1 MDLVRR
7 PERKMTIVRDK
18 QGEEKN
24 FRTDE
29 MIINMGPQHPSTHGV
44 LRLILKLDGEIV
56 KHCEPVIGY
65 LHRGMEWL
73 GQNRTYVQYQA
84 LVDRVDYLA
93 GMSDSHAYIMA
104 VEKIANIQVP
114 LRAEYIRV
122 ICSELNRIIS
132 HLLWLGIFMLDLG
145 ALMGFPFYTFRDR
158 ETILS
163 FLEEVSGQRMMF
175 NYIRIGGVFKD
186 LPNGWTKKVRKW
198 LTGDFPKYIDEY
210 EAIVTRNP
218 IFLIRTKNIGYLDP
232 MLALDRGVT
241 GPSLR
246 ASGVNL
252 DLRKYKPYSV
262 YDKLN
267 FNVPTDTLSDV
278 YARYRC
284 RIQEL
289 RETTKLIID
298 AIDKL
303 PGGDTEDLEKNKA
316 ELSSGESPKYK
327 AEDLMFISRGK
338 NVFPAFK
345 CPAGEA
351 YAAVESPRGQLG
363 VHLISDGSSVPYRIK
378 WRSPSFNNTSVLPE
392 LVQGH
397 PIADVVAIFSSLDV
411 ILPDVDR

>member
-1 MDLVRR
+1 MS
-7 PERKMTIVRDK
+7 IVKDIN
-18 QGEEKN
+18 QLEKS
-24 FRTDE
+24 FKTDE
-29 MIINMGPQHPSTHGV
+29 MVLNMGPQHPSTHGV

-56 KHCEPVIGY
+56 RGCEPVIGY

-104 VEKIANIQVP
+104 AEKIAGIKVP

-145 ALMGFPFYTFRDR
+145 AMMGFPFYTFRDR

-186 LPNGWTKKVRKW
+186 LPKGWTKKVKKW
-198 LTGDFPKYIDEY
+198 ITTDFLKYVDEY
-210 EAIVTRNP
+210 EAIATNNP
-218 IFLIRTKNIGYLDP
+218 IFLVRTKGIGYLDP
-232 MLALDRGVT
+232 KLALNRGIT

-246 ASGVNL
+246 ASGINL

-262 YDKLN
+262 YDQ
-267 FNVPTDTLSDV
+267 FDFDIPTSTLGDV
-278 YARYRC
+278 HTRYKC
-284 RIQEL
+284 RIEEL
-289 RETTKLIID
+289 RQSAKIVAQ

-303 PGGDTEDLEKNKA
+303 PGGDTEDLEKNRA
-316 ELSSGESPKYK
+316 ALTSGENPVYK
-327 AEDLMFISRGK
+327 AEDLMVLAKGK
-338 NVFPAFK
+338 NVPMGFK
-345 CPAGEA
+345 CPAGET

-363 VHLISDGSSVPYRIK
+363 VHLIADGTAVPYRIK
-378 WRSPSFNNTSVLPE
+378 WRSPSFNNVSILPD
-392 LVQGH
+392 LIKGH
-397 PIADVVAIFSSLDV
+397 PVADVVAIFSSLDV

>member
-1 MDLVRR
+1 MS
-7 PERKMTIVRDK
+7 IVRDTTNI
-18 QGEEKN
+18 EKT
-24 FRTDE
+24 FKTDE
-29 MIINMGPQHPSTHGV
+29 MVINMGPQHPSTHGV
-44 LRLILKLDGEIV
+44 LRLILTLDGEIV
-56 KHCEPVIGY
+56 KGCEPVIGY

-104 VEKIANIQVP
+104 IEKIAGIQVP

-122 ICSELNRIIS
+122 ICAELNRIIS

-145 ALMGFPFYTFRDR
+145 AMFGFPFYTFRDR
-158 ETILS
+158 ETILG

-186 LPNGWTKKVRKW
+186 LPKGWTRKVRKW
-198 LTGDFPKYIDEY
+198 LTTDFPKYIDEY
-210 EAIVTRNP
+210 EAIASKNP
-218 IFLIRTKNIGYLDP
+218 IVLERTKKIGYLDP
-232 MLALDRGVT
+232 ALAIDKGVT

-252 DLRKYKPYSV
+252 DLRKYQPYSI
-262 YDKLN
+262 YNQLE
-267 FNVPTDTLSDV
+267 FNIPTSKDGDV
-278 YARYRC
+278 YARFKC
-284 RIQEL
+284 RVEEL
-289 RETTKLIID
+289 RETAKLVVQ

-303 PGGDTEDLEKNKA
+303 PGGDTEDLEKNRTA
-316 ELSSGESPKYK
+316 LTSGDTPKYK
-327 AEDLMFISRGK
+327 PEDLMFVAKGK
-338 NVFPAFK
+338 NVPPAFK
-345 CPAGEA
+345 CGPGEA

-363 VHLISDGSSVPYRIK
+363 VHLIADGSSVPYRVK
-378 WRSPSFNNTSVLPE
+378 WRSPSFNNTSVLPD
-392 LVQGH
+392 LIKGH

>member
-1 MDLVRR
+1 MS
-7 PERKMTIVRDK
+7 IVKDTG
-18 QGEEKN
+18 QAEKS
-24 FRTDE
+24 FKTDE

-56 KHCEPVIGY
+56 RHCEPVIGY

-104 VEKIANIQVP
+104 IEKVAGIKVP

-132 HLLWLGIFMLDLG
+132 HLLWLGIFLLDLG
-145 ALMGFPFYTFRDR
+145 AMMGFPFYTFRDR

-186 LPNGWTKKVRKW
+186 LPKGWTKKVKKW
-198 LTGDFPKYIDEY
+198 ITTDFLKYVDEY
-210 EAIVTRNP
+210 EAIATQNP
-218 IFLIRTKNIGYLDP
+218 IFLARTKKIGYLNP
-232 MLALDRGVT
+232 ELAINRGIT

-262 YDKLN
+262 YDQ
-267 FNVPTDTLSDV
+267 FDFEVPMSKDGDTH
-278 YARYRC
+278 ARYKC
-284 RIQEL
+284 RIEEL
-289 RETTKLIID
+289 RQSARIVAQ

-303 PGGDTEDLEKNKA
+303 PGGDTEDLEKNKVQ
-316 ELSSGESPKYK
+316 LTSGTNPVYK
-327 AEDLMFISRGK
+327 LEDLMVLAKGK
-338 NVFPAFK
+338 NVPPSFK
-345 CPAGEA
+345 CSPGEA
-351 YAAVESPRGQLG
+351 YVAVESPRGQLG
-363 VHLISDGSSVPYRIK
+363 VHLIADGTSVPYRIK
-378 WRSPSFNNTSVLPE
+378 WRSPSFNNVSILPD
-392 LVQGH
+392 LIKGH
-397 PIADVVAIFSSLDV
+397 PVADVVAIFSSLDV

>member
-1 MDLVRR
+1 
-7 PERKMTIVRDK
+7 MTIVKDIN
-18 QGEEKN
+18 QPEKH
-24 FRTDE
+24 FKTDE
-29 MIINMGPQHPSTHGV
+29 MVINMGPQHPSTHGV
-44 LRLILKLDGEIV
+44 LRLVLTLDGEIV
-56 KHCEPVIGY
+56 RNCEPVIGY

-104 VEKIANIQVP
+104 AEQIAGIKVP

-145 ALMGFPFYTFRDR
+145 AMMGFPFYTFRDR

-186 LPNGWTKKVRKW
+186 LPKGWTKKVKKW
-198 LTGDFPKYIDEY
+198 ITTDFPKYVDEY
-210 EAIVTRNP
+210 EAIATKNP
-218 IFLIRTKNIGYLDP
+218 IFLARTQKIGYMNP
-232 MLALDRGVT
+232 EMALSYGVT

-246 ASGVNL
+246 ASGINI
-252 DLRKYKPYSV
+252 DLRKYKPYSI
-262 YDKLN
+262 YDQLD
-267 FNVPTDTLSDV
+267 FNVPISTVGDV
-278 YARYRC
+278 NARYTC

-289 RETTKLIID
+289 RESAKLVAQ

-303 PGGDTEDLEKNKA
+303 PGGDTEDLEKNRTA
-316 ELSSGESPKYK
+316 LTSGENPTFK
-327 AEDLMFISRGK
+327 AEDLAVLAKGK
-338 NVFPAFK
+338 NVPPAFK
-345 CPAGEA
+345 CGPGEA
-351 YAAVESPRGQLG
+351 YTAVESPRGQLG
-363 VHLISDGSSVPYRIK
+363 VHLIADGSSVPYRIK
-378 WRSPSFNNTSVLPE
+378 WRSPSFNNVSILPE
-392 LVQGH
+392 LIKGSPV
-397 PIADVVAIFSSLDV
+397 ADVVAIFSSLDV

>member
-1 MDLVRR
+1 MS
-7 PERKMTIVRDK
+7 IVRDIVHT
-18 QGEEKN
+18 EKT
-24 FRTDE
+24 FKTDE

-44 LRLILKLDGEIV
+44 LRLILTLDGEIV
-56 KHCEPVIGY
+56 RDCEPVIGY

-104 VEKIANIQVP
+104 VEKIAGIQVP

-122 ICSELNRIIS
+122 ICAELNRIIS

-145 ALMGFPFYTFRDR
+145 AMFGFPFYTFRDR

-186 LPNGWTKKVRKW
+186 LPKGWTKKVKQW
-198 LTGDFPKYIDEY
+198 ITKEFPKYIDEY
-210 EAIVTRNP
+210 EAIMTNNP
-218 IFLIRTKNIGYLDP
+218 IFKVRTEGIGRLDP
-232 MLALDRGVT
+232 KLAIDMGVT

-252 DLRKYKPYSV
+252 DLRKYQPYSV
-262 YDKLN
+262 YDKLE
-267 FNVPTDTLSDV
+267 FNVPTSKAGDV
-278 YARYRC
+278 KARVLC
-284 RIQEL
+284 RVQEL
-289 RETTKLIID
+289 RETAKLVVN

-316 ELSSGESPKYK
+316 ELTSGEKALYK
-327 AEDLMFISRGK
+327 PEDLMFIAKGK
-338 NVFPAFK
+338 NVPPAFK
-345 CPAGEA
+345 CGPGEA
-351 YAAVESPRGQLG
+351 YVAVESPRGQLG
-363 VHLISDGSSVPYRIK
+363 VHLIADGTSVPYRIK
-378 WRSPSFNNTSVLPE
+378 WRSPSFNNVSVLPE
-392 LVQGH
+392 LIKGH
-397 PIADVVAIFSSLDV
+397 PVADVVAIFSSLDV

>member
-1 MDLVRR
+1 MS
-7 PERKMTIVRDK
+7 TIRDT
-18 QGEEKN
+18 EK
-24 FRTDE
+24 FEKVLKTDE
-29 MIINMGPQHPSTHGV
+29 MVINMGPQHPSTHGV
-44 LRLILKLDGEIV
+44 LRLILRLDGEIV
-56 KHCEPVIGY
+56 KDCEPVIGY

-104 VEKIANIQVP
+104 IEKIAGIKVP

-132 HLLWLGIFMLDLG
+132 HLLWLGIFLLDLG
-145 ALMGFPFYTFRDR
+145 AMFGFPFYTFRDR

-163 FLEEVSGQRMMF
+163 FLEEISGQRMMF

-186 LPNGWTKKVRKW
+186 LPKGWTKKVKTW
-198 LTGDFPKYIDEY
+198 LSKEFLKYVDEY
-210 EAIVTRNP
+210 EAIATNNP
-218 IFLIRTKNIGYLDP
+218 IFKVRTEKIGYLDP
-232 MLALDRGVT
+232 ALAISYGIT

-246 ASGVNL
+246 ASGVDL

-262 YDKLN
+262 YDQFE
-267 FNVPTDTLSDV
+267 FNVPTSTTGDV
-278 YARYRC
+278 VSRYKC

-289 RETTKLIID
+289 RESTKIILQ

-303 PGGDTEDLEKNKA
+303 PGGDTEELEKNRA
-316 ELSSGESPKYK
+316 ALTSGEKPTYTP
-327 AEDLMFISRGK
+327 EDLMFIAKGK
-338 NVFPAFK
+338 NVSPAFK
-345 CPAGEA
+345 CSPGEA

-363 VHLISDGSSVPYRIK
+363 VHLIADGTSVPYRIK
-378 WRSPSFNNTSVLPE
+378 WRSPSFNNVSVLSE
-392 LVQGH
+392 LIKGH
-397 PIADVVAIFSSLDV
+397 PVADVVAIFSSLDV

>member
-1 MDLVRR
+1 MS
-7 PERKMTIVRDK
+7 IVKDTG
-18 QGEEKN
+18 QAEKN
-24 FRTDE
+24 FKTDE
-29 MIINMGPQHPSTHGV
+29 MVINMGPQHPSTHGV
-44 LRLILKLDGEIV
+44 LRLILTLDGEIV

-104 VEKIANIQVP
+104 AEKIAGIKVP

-145 ALMGFPFYTFRDR
+145 AMMGFPFYTFRDR

-186 LPNGWTKKVRKW
+186 LPKGWTKKVKKW
-198 LTGDFPKYIDEY
+198 ITTDFLKYVDEY
-210 EAIVTRNP
+210 EAIATKNP
-218 IFLIRTKNIGYLDP
+218 IFLARTQKIGYLDP
-232 MLALDRGVT
+232 KLALNRGVT

-246 ASGVNL
+246 ASGIDL

-262 YDKLN
+262 YDQLD
-267 FNVPTDTLSDV
+267 FDVPTSTAGDTN
-278 YARYRC
+278 ARYAC

-289 RETTKLIID
+289 RESAKLVSQ

-303 PGGDTEDLEKNKA
+303 PGGDTENLEKNRT
-316 ELSSGESPKYK
+316 ELTGGANPVYK
-327 AEDLMFISRGK
+327 PEDLMILAKGK
-338 NVFPAFK
+338 NVPPSFK
-345 CPAGEA
+345 CGPGEA
-351 YAAVESPRGQLG
+351 YTAVESPRGQLG
-363 VHLISDGSSVPYRIK
+363 VHLISDGTAVPYRIK
-378 WRSPSFNNTSVLPE
+378 WRSPSFNNVSTLPD
-392 LVQGH
+392 LIKGH
-397 PIADVVAIFSSLDV
+397 PVADVVAIFSSLDV

>member
-1 MDLVRR
+1 MS
-7 PERKMTIVRDK
+7 IVKDTSYLDK
-18 QGEEKN
+18 S

-29 MIINMGPQHPSTHGV
+29 MVINMGPQHPSTHGV
-44 LRLILKLDGEIV
+44 LRLVLTLDGEIV
-56 KHCEPVIGY
+56 KNCEPVIGY

-104 VEKIANIQVP
+104 IEKISGIKVP

-145 ALMGFPFYTFRDR
+145 AMMGFPFYTFRDR
-158 ETILS
+158 ETILA

-186 LPNGWTKKVRKW
+186 LPKGWTRKVKRW
-198 LTGDFPKYIDEY
+198 ITTDFPKYVDEY
-210 EAIVTRNP
+210 EAIATKNP
-218 IFLIRTKNIGYLDP
+218 IFLARTQKIGYLDP
-232 MLALDRGVT
+232 KLAINRGVT

-246 ASGVNL
+246 ASGVNI

-262 YDKLN
+262 YNQLD
-267 FNVPTDTLSDV
+267 FRVPTSNAGDAN
-278 YARYRC
+278 ARYAC

-289 RETTKLIID
+289 RESAKLVAQ

-303 PGGDTEDLEKNKA
+303 PGGDTEDLEKNRA
-316 ELSSGESPKYK
+316 QLTAGENPIYK
-327 AEDLMFISRGK
+327 AEDLMVLAKGK
-338 NVFPAFK
+338 NVPMGYK
-345 CPAGEA
+345 CGPGEA
-351 YAAVESPRGQLG
+351 YTAVESPRGQLG
-363 VHLISDGSSVPYRIK
+363 VHLIADGTAVPYRIK
-378 WRSPSFNNTSVLPE
+378 WRSPSFNNVSALPD
-392 LVQGH
+392 LIKGH
-397 PIADVVAIFSSLDV
+397 PVADVVAIFSSLDV

>member
-1 MDLVRR
+1 MS
-7 PERKMTIVRDK
+7 IVKDTG
-18 QGEEKN
+18 QGEKS
-24 FRTDE
+24 FKTDE

-104 VEKIANIQVP
+104 IEKVAGIKVP

-132 HLLWLGIFMLDLG
+132 HLLWLGIFLLDLG
-145 ALMGFPFYTFRDR
+145 AMMGFPFYTFRDR

-175 NYIRIGGVFKD
+175 NYIRISGVFKD
-186 LPNGWTKKVRKW
+186 LPKDWTKKVKKW
-198 LTGDFPKYIDEY
+198 ITTDFLKYVDEY
-210 EAIVTRNP
+210 EAIATKNP
-218 IFLIRTKNIGYLDP
+218 IFLARTQNIGYLDP
-232 MLALDRGVT
+232 KLAIARGVT

-262 YDKLN
+262 YDQ
-267 FNVPTDTLSDV
+267 FDFEVPTSTVGDPYS
-278 YARYRC
+278 RYKC
-284 RIQEL
+284 RIEEL
-289 RETTKLIID
+289 RQSARIVAQ

-303 PGGDTEDLEKNKA
+303 PGGPTEDLEKNKV
-316 ELSSGESPKYK
+316 ELTSGANPIYK
-327 AEDLMFISRGK
+327 PEDLMVLAKGK
-338 NVFPAFK
+338 NVPMGFK
-345 CPAGEA
+345 CVSGET

-363 VHLISDGSSVPYRIK
+363 VHLIADGTAVPYRIK
-378 WRSPSFNNTSVLPE
+378 WRSPSFNNVSILPD
-392 LVQGH
+392 LIKGH
-397 PIADVVAIFSSLDV
+397 PVADVVAIFSSLDV

>member
-1 MDLVRR
+1 MS
-7 PERKMTIVRDK
+7 IVRDTTNI
-18 QGEEKN
+18 EKT
-24 FRTDE
+24 FKTDE
-29 MIINMGPQHPSTHGV
+29 MVINMGPQHPSTHGV
-44 LRLILKLDGEIV
+44 LRLILTLDGEIV
-56 KHCEPVIGY
+56 KGCEPVIGY

-104 VEKIANIQVP
+104 IEKIAGIQVP

-122 ICSELNRIIS
+122 ICAELNRIIS

-145 ALMGFPFYTFRDR
+145 AMFGFPFYTFRDR
-158 ETILS
+158 ETILG

-186 LPNGWTKKVRKW
+186 LPKGWTRKVRKW
-198 LTGDFPKYIDEY
+198 LTTDFPKYIDEY
-210 EAIVTRNP
+210 EAIASKNP
-218 IFLIRTKNIGYLDP
+218 IVLERTKKIGYLDP
-232 MLALDRGVT
+232 ALAIDKGVT

-252 DLRKYKPYSV
+252 DLRKYQPYSI
-262 YDKLN
+262 YNQLE
-267 FNVPTDTLSDV
+267 FNIPTSKDGDV
-278 YARYRC
+278 YARFKC
-284 RIQEL
+284 RVEEL
-289 RETTKLIID
+289 RETAKLVVQ

-303 PGGDTEDLEKNKA
+303 PGGDTEDLEKNRTA
-316 ELSSGESPKYK
+316 LTSGDNPKYK
-327 AEDLMFISRGK
+327 PEDLMFVAKGK
-338 NVFPAFK
+338 NVPPAFK
-345 CPAGEA
+345 CGPGEA

-363 VHLISDGSSVPYRIK
+363 VHLIADGSSVPYRVK
-378 WRSPSFNNTSVLPE
+378 WRSPSFNNTSVLPD
-392 LVQGH
+392 LIKGH